1 MKTMKKNDA
10 KAVMKTMKKNDAK
23 AVMKTIK
30 IRTAPLAKSLKWEIN
45 KGREICSWIFL
56 QYLLST

>member
-1 MKTMKKNDA
+1 
-10 KAVMKTMKKNDAK
+10 MKTMKKNDAK

-45 KGREICSWIFL
+45 KGREICSWIFM
-56 QYLLST
+56 QYLLSTLKHI